1 MEIYKNEWGDPEDLD
16 GTVIDAEVLPDGSIR
31 LAGTD
36 FGKSA
41 RDFSGRDEYEYGLH
55 IPSDHMSQFALEL
68 LKRSFNLRGLLTMSK
83 VERVRKNADIPVETW
98 SY

>member
-16 GTVIDAEVLPDGSIR
+16 ETVIDAEILPDGSIR

-36 FGKSA
+36 YGKSA
-41 RDFSGRDEYEYGLH
+41 RDFSGGDEYEYGLR

-68 LKRSFNLRGLLTMSK
+68 LRGSFNLRGLLTMSK
-83 VERVRKNADIPVETW
+83 VERVCRNADIPVETW
-98 SY
+98 RD